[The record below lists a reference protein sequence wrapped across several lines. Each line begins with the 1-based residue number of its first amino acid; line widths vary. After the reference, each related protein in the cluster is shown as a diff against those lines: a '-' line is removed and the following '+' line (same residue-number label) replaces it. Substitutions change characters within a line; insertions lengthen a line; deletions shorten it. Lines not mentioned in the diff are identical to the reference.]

1 MEKICSCSHKESYLH
16 LNPGSASSTLAEKQT
31 NVLVKKNSA
40 AAAAIITII
49 IQITAIQFLFIYTL
63 NSTAGGQLTV
73 SMNTYGSRL
82 DPAALSSML
91 LAARCTT
98 VSPVA
103 TGSDSHLLLPPPTHA
118 SLLHDPYTPESM
130 ETPSSSPTPSMIPQF
145 VFPDEYER
153 KSDAN
158 LTLYESPQ
166 STEDKIHSWNFVA
179 NTLERPD
186 SPDEECGGDRTEC
199 NDGIRKITRPGIQ
212 EMHEYYSGPQNDS
225 TLLTEKFPS
234 GSYRRIVFTSSGME
248 DVPEESSNKNT
259 DCPYNAFLSSEDE
272 AHKQELIASNL
283 NSTIQFQVPDIIE
296 DKCESCSSL
305 NECSSPCNM
314 SEMEIES
321 KKIPVAKRCFCAR
334 DVHNKDNNN
343 AEHRHANRLTLN
355 CAAGTIQNS
364 SQVENSNKSVQSI
377 SGFPS
382 ETQDGDNGVDAQVLR
397 SDIPVFLL
405 KGETKSDL
413 RVDVAQTA
421 LLCSAVSNP
430 GAINVQ
436 SALNIE
442 SHTDRTP
449 PDIESHTDRTPPDI
463 SQERQS
469 CSFQC
474 DDSALS
480 GHSLSYKMANPD
492 SNSAVIT
499 DVQTA
504 IECRFTTSDSSS
516 KMGSILPT
524 KNSFLSSKC
533 ISSVESRE
541 LNVCKNRREQPLRQ
555 TSEGTMLPCKKVF
568 ELSTRLLNNAIFKL
582 RRNTIT
588 AHDCP
593 VKNLF
598 RSASAPINF
607 CSTRTQEK
615 KIPYLLFISHSCGDI
630 CTTYRIQDLGVY
642 PENCGEKSAL
652 KQESYAEQSSSTSS
666 VHGSVIETPVKYK
679 RKKKRDRKSSDRK
692 CFSCLLL

>member
-1 MEKICSCSHKESYLH
+1 MRLFVFQPVYLKLSLDSDAGMIPCDCRRKSSPCFGLYPPADARVSPLRWPKSYSQH
-16 LNPGSASSTLAEKQT
+16 
-31 NVLVKKNSA
+31 
-40 AAAAIITII
+40 
-49 IQITAIQFLFIYTL
+49 
-63 NSTAGGQLTV
+63 
-73 SMNTYGSRL
+73 GSRL

-145 VFPDEYER
+145 VFPGEYER

-158 LTLYESPQ
+158 LMLYESPQ
-166 STEDKIHSWNFVA
+166 STEDKIYSWNFVA
-179 NTLERPD
+179 NAVERPD
-186 SPDEECGGDRTEC
+186 SPDEEECGGDKTEC

-212 EMHEYYSGPQNDS
+212 EMHEYYSGPQNDM
-225 TLLTEKFPS
+225 TLLTKKFPS
-234 GSYRRIVFTSSGME
+234 GSYRRIVFTSSGMV
-248 DVPEESSNKNT
+248 DVPEESSNKNR
-259 DCPYNAFLSSEDE
+259 DSPYNAFLSSEE
-272 AHKQELIASNL
+272 EVNKQELISPNL

-321 KKIPVAKRCFCAR
+321 KKVPVGKRCFCAR
-334 DVHNKDNNN
+334 DVHNKGNNN
-343 AEHRHANRLTLN
+343 AEHRHANQLTLN

-364 SQVENSNKSVQSI
+364 SQVEDSNKSVQSI

-382 ETQDGDNGVDAQVLR
+382 ETQECLLLHRGDNDVDAQVLR

-405 KGETKSDL
+405 KGETKPDL

-421 LLCSAVSNP
+421 SLLCSGCYAISNP
-430 GAINVQ
+430 GAIN
-436 SALNIE
+436 IK
-442 SHTDRTP
+442 
-449 PDIESHTDRTPPDI
+449 SHTDRTPPDI
-463 SQERQS
+463 SHEGQS
-469 CSFQC
+469 CSSQY
-474 DDSALS
+474 DNSALS
-480 GHSLSYKMANPD
+480 GHSLSYKMASPD

-499 DVQTA
+499 DIQTA
-504 IECRFTTSDSSS
+504 IKCRFATPDSSS
-516 KMGSILPT
+516 KMGFLLST

-533 ISSVESRE
+533 TSSVESHE
-541 LNVCKNRREQPLRQ
+541 LNVCKNCREQPLRQ

-568 ELSTRLLNNAIFKL
+568 ELSTRLLNSAIFKL

-630 CTTYRIQDLGVY
+630 FTTYRIQDLGVY
-642 PENCGEKSAL
+642 PEHCSEKSAL

-666 VHGSVIETPVKYK
+666 VHGSVVETPVKYK
-679 RKKKRDRKSSDRK
+679 RKRKRDRKSSDRK